1 MGIAERKA
9 AKQFEET
16 HYAKLK
22 KDIDAAARFEVP
34 VEVDWTSLAVEGY
47 EHLYEETWPKVYFAP
62 LIAALRAISQDALG
76 RESLQGS
83 LKRVVI
89 RNTRGNS
96 YASGFATFQGGVLT
110 LDHEPATNV
119 DQVDDR
125 QEAIQKALEAAP
137 EAPNAYAED
146 NPLRAF
152 LDWDAKG
159 VDAALYAVLR
169 IAGRQEA
176 GIPLVLPRVTL
187 SLRSGRA
194 VSGFVKEMLE
204 DRREGRAVLLYV
216 PRESGIPY
224 DEAIIIPV
232 GTIETLGIL
241 DVPAFG
247 ALKRDA
253 VPVPSLLQLRRQLA
267 AVEARVRTATETQL
281 VLGLAPGVNAAS
293 AEELRALGF
302 LAERAKE
309 VLEALAKDDIGR
321 SALREQVKR
330 VHLRADKQA
339 SVSFADGTLE
349 LVTGRRPVDWY
360 TRGELEA
367 AVQSAL

>member
-16 HYAKLK
+16 HYVKLK

-34 VEVDWTSLAVEGY
+34 VEVDWASLAVEGY

-62 LIAALRAISQDALG
+62 LIGALRAICQDDLG

-89 RNTRGNS
+89 RNTTGTS
-96 YASGFATFQGGVLT
+96 SASSVATFQDGVLT

-119 DQVDDR
+119 DQVEDR
-125 QEAIQKALEAAP
+125 QEAIQKALEASP
-137 EAPNAYAED
+137 ELPNAYAEE

-169 IAGRQEA
+169 ISGRQQA
-176 GIPLVLPRVTL
+176 GIPLLLPRVTL

-194 VSGFVKEMLE
+194 VSGYVREMLE
-204 DRREGRAVLLYV
+204 DRREGRAVLLYS
-216 PRESGIPY
+216 PRESGLPY
-224 DEAIIIPV
+224 DEATIIPV
-232 GTIETLGIL
+232 GAIETLSIL
-241 DVPAFG
+241 DLPAFG

-253 VPVPSLLQLRRQLA
+253 EAVPSLLQLRRQLA
-267 AVEARVRTATETQL
+267 AVEARVRAAAEASPT
-281 VLGLAPGVNAAS
+281 LGLAPGINATS
-293 AEELRALGF
+293 AEDLRALAF
-302 LAERAKE
+302 LAERARE
-309 VLEALAKDDIGR
+309 VLEALVKDDIGR
-321 SALREQVKR
+321 SALREKVKR
-330 VHLRADKQA
+330 IHLRTDKHA
-339 SVSFADGTLE
+339 SVTLTDGTLE

-360 TRGELEA
+360 TRQELEN

>member
-16 HYAKLK
+16 HYPKLK
-22 KDIDAAARFEVP
+22 KDIDDAARFAVP

-47 EHLYEETWPKVYFAP
+47 EHLYEETWPKVYFTP
-62 LIAALRAISQDALG
+62 LIGALRAISQDDLG

-89 RNTRGNS
+89 RNTAGNS
-96 YASGFATFQGGVLT
+96 YAGSFASFQGGVLT

-119 DQVDDR
+119 DEVKDR
-125 QEAIQKALEAAP
+125 QDAIQKALEASP
-137 EAPNAYAED
+137 EAPNVYGTKD
-146 NPLRAF
+146 PLRAF
-152 LDWDAKG
+152 MDADVKG

-169 IAGRQEA
+169 IAGRQQA

-216 PRESGIPY
+216 PAESGIPY
-224 DEAIIIPV
+224 DEAVIIPV
-232 GTIETLGIL
+232 GVIETLSIL
-241 DVPAFG
+241 DVPSFG
-247 ALKRDA
+247 MLQRDA
-253 VPVPSLLQLRRQLA
+253 ATVPSLLQLRRQLA
-267 AVEARVRTATETQL
+267 AVEARVRTATESSIA
-281 VLGLAPGVNAAS
+281 LGLGPGVDATS

-302 LAERAKE
+302 LAERTRE
-309 VLEALAKDDIGR
+309 VLEALLKDDLGR
-321 SALREQVKR
+321 AALREKVQR
-330 VHLRADKQA
+330 IHLRTATSPA
-339 SVSFADGTLE
+339 VAFTDGTLE
-349 LVTGRRPVDWY
+349 LVTVRRPVDWY
-360 TRGELEA
+360 SRQELET
-367 AVQSAL
+367 AVQNAL